1 MTDRQRIAAYGLCV
15 DNEGRILLARAAP
28 SLTLRGRWFLPGGG
42 VDFGEAPADAV
53 LRELFEESGLTV
65 TLGPLIDVMSDVR
78 TLPDGTNLHTVR
90 VIYRVQS
97 WEGVLTPE
105 VSGTTDAIRWVDR
118 QELAELPLAFYVQE
132 VVERYL

>member
-1 MTDRQRIAAYGLCV
+1 
-15 DNEGRILLARAAP
+15 
-28 SLTLRGRWFLPGGG
+28 
-42 VDFGEAPADAV
+42 
-53 LRELFEESGLTV
+53 
-65 TLGPLIDVMSDVR
+65 VR
-78 TLPDGTNLHTVR
+78 TLPYGTNLHTVR